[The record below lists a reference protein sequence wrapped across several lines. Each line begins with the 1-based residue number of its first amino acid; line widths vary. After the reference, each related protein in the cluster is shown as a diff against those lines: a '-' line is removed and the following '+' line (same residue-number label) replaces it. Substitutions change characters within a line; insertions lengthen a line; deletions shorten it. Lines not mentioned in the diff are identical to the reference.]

1 MFLHFRVVEAV
12 ITRDPPRARATT
24 RARRAQRARRAPASH
39 IAGFQLTWRVL
50 TRADGADVYFH
61 VSPCTRSGPSVNS
74 ETMAPKSSEG
84 FSAAARGAPTEGR
97 GMGGGE
103 TYSASL
109 PDMKSAGR
117 VDLLHKH
124 AKPRRRSS
132 C

>member
-1 MFLHFRVVEAV
+1 MVGMFFDFRVVCAV
-12 ITRDPPRARATT
+12 NKRDPPRARATT

-97 GMGGGE
+97 G
-103 TYSASL
+103 Y
-109 PDMKSAGR
+109 GR
-117 VDLLHKH
+117 GRDLLGV
-124 AKPRRRSS
+124 SS
-132 C
+132 GHEERGAR